1 MTRDSKETMRHGER
15 RKFTQTTRSLPAR
28 AAGAR
33 VRLVFALISV
43 ITLLA
48 TMFVTGP
55 FQARVAVANALAN
68 AGYGSLHRPST
79 GHISDQNI
87 AEHIGDDR
95 GVATWVGGNMWIGAP
110 RAGYVD
116 GQAYSRLKDS
126 GGNRTEKPEP
136 TYAVETEGLTLVSNK
151 LVMNMVKGQWRE
163 IIPGTIRD
171 NSWHR
176 NGFRFGIVGF
186 GGQIRPN
193 QNSTVLSVNGT
204 LTESARQYGSKS
216 IDLYDGTD
224 SENLGNDGG
233 RCPAGQDCGVNVYA
247 FHDTGRGFVDY
258 TQRYYVDVRGKLSY
272 PINDGGIDPTTGE
285 RYPLYSQDYNG
296 NSSSIDTNAALYAVR
311 RSSDCGQIG
320 CYVNWNYQSKQENDG
335 TALFPNNAS
344 LFSKVFHNGEYL
356 DFSNFQ
362 TNTVEKT
369 SEDLAGL
376 SNTGTTD
383 IHNARNAEQGYV
395 RQKYNYYQKDDKGR
409 DVPDH
414 RYKLTMQFDENYRE
428 KVIRFTGDGAENG
441 PSITGDPSGKQYKD
455 GSHTQVFTL
464 DASELNSEGYNG
476 ISFEFDRIPEDA
488 AVVVNVVGDQD
499 IEFHN
504 GWRFWWNGEDI
515 SNYYVQ
521 GNGSGTRDLQ
531 DNRNALYSR
540 ASSAIMWNFANTGK
554 LTVRGGVVTSG
565 QAQWE
570 APKWTYKWDD
580 NDKHNHLQATEQIVS
595 KNDVAVQDDP
605 AAAMIGS
612 ILVPRGTFESHVSTN
627 GRVWVGG
634 DFMMYNP
641 HGLENYA
648 IDSQGN
654 WLYEDVSASLICMD
668 QERHNF
674 IWTADYTD
682 EAAPISWNKVNSE
695 GERIGGTKWGVYNSL
710 AAAQRKETQ
719 QAPINAP
726 HDSATK
732 DKLVTMVTDDGSGD
746 WDPVAGTLRTGG
758 LTKNADYYIR
768 ELEAAPGHQ
777 LNDRIYRID
786 TTQGANNTT
795 IVGVWEKKDGAWQT
809 VLSPGNTMEEDLSK
823 YMLKDITPSS
833 TSDTASRVLGI
844 INPEYPSVEW
854 EKVDSETGEPL
865 GGSEWQIWHTPAGDN
880 QVTQVIAKDP
890 NALTDSVSTRIY
902 FSPGTANW
910 DKNSAYISYLDNDQ
924 WKDVPFNADGLRK
937 PNGMRVAT
945 VPMKGASF
953 TFKIW
958 HGVNG
963 IREYYPN
970 AQNGTEFQAPANEGH
985 YVVASSTKQQAEIP
999 ACSME
1004 YASKHDSDPRE
1015 GRFKLIGLGQGEY
1028 MIHEHKVPAGHWDQ
1042 VNGEKDHHL
1051 KFGFKVAGQNVNWV
1065 DTQFP
1070 HVSQQSGGSFETKP
1084 SDRVLPSSV
1093 KDGVGVIGNAPTEV
1107 SWWKIDA
1114 DDKDSN
1120 GNVKNTVLA
1129 GSEWQL
1135 QKWDD
1140 TANPKAYVDLG
1151 STITDSATTTVYFAS
1166 AVSDVSN
1173 LDLKYGFKQDLSDLK
1188 TVTVSDSSSCNGL
1201 KMATIPSEGE
1211 QFWLKVGGTTL
1222 EIAAG
1227 KSVVLVS
1234 TNEANNPVVAS
1245 QIPACAVSGVQDLN
1259 PEPGKFTLKRL
1270 PVGKYRLKE
1279 TKAPLGYVL
1288 PADEYIYFEV
1298 TAKASGT
1305 NDVQWK
1311 QGWSEVTGTGDPAN
1325 LSEGDKAPIAVNKV
1339 SGFEP
1344 ARAVGNNRKPGSL
1357 KYEKVDSDDPD
1368 KRLTGSEWKLT
1379 FTPRGGGASS
1389 TIAITDCTETYG
1401 TTNMCHPDSQDRNKA
1416 YGAFEIKNL
1425 EWGEYSLVETK
1436 APDGYNLDDTEH
1448 KFTIGPQNLQPM
1460 KKADNS
1466 TEDSETSA
1474 QYVPATE
1481 IEKPSVVATIIGDL
1495 SDSPSTYYA
1504 DDQGRRVTEPLI
1516 IDTQGSQY
1524 SPVILANLGKIG
1536 NEPGVVLPV
1545 TGAEG
1550 RHLWPAIV
1558 GALFVLASFGCAV
1571 ALRMRE

>member
-1 MTRDSKETMRHGER
+1 MTRDSKGTMRHGER
-15 RKFTQTTRSLPAR
+15 GKFTQTTRSLPAR
-28 AAGAR
+28 TAGAR
-33 VRLVFALISV
+33 MRLVFALISV

-55 FQARVAVANALAN
+55 FQARVAVANPLAN
-68 AGYGSLHRPST
+68 EGYGSLHRPST
-79 GHISDQNI
+79 GHISDQEDI

-110 RAGYVD
+110 RTNYAD
-116 GQAYSRLKDS
+116 DQAYSRKVEN
-126 GGNRTEKPEP
+126 GNRTEKPEP
-136 TYAVETEGLTLVSNK
+136 TYAVETEGLTLVGNK
-151 LVMNMVKGQWRE
+151 LVMNMVKGQWRQ
-163 IIPGTIRD
+163 INQDTIRD
-171 NSWHR
+171 DSWHR
-176 NGFRFGIVGF
+176 NGFRFGVVGF

-216 IDLYDGTD
+216 IDLYDGTG
-224 SENLGNDGG
+224 SEEPKNDGG
-233 RCPAGQDCGVNVYA
+233 RCPTDQDCRVNVYA

-272 PINDGGIDPTTGE
+272 PINDGGIDSTTGK
-285 RYPLYSQDYNG
+285 RYPLYSQDQNG
-296 NSSSIDTNAALYAVR
+296 DSSSIDTNAALYAVR
-311 RSSDCGQIG
+311 RSSECGQIG
-320 CYVNWNYQSKQENDG
+320 CNVNWNYQSKQENDG
-335 TALFPNNAS
+335 AALFPNNAS
-344 LFSKVFHNGEYL
+344 LFSKVYHNEEYL

-362 TNTVEKT
+362 TNIVEKT

-383 IHNARNAEQGYV
+383 TTVVKNETEYV
-395 RQKYNYYQKDDKGR
+395 REKYNYNKGNE
-409 DVPDH
+409 H
-414 RYKLTMQFDENYRE
+414 KYKLTMAFDNNQNGKKE
-428 KVIRFTGDGAENG
+428 KIIKFTGDGVEDG
-441 PSITGDPSGKQYKD
+441 RSITGSGQRYKD
-455 GSHTQVFTL
+455 GSHTQVFTVN
-464 DASELNSEGYNG
+464 ASDLNSTGYNG
-476 ISFEFDRIPEDA
+476 ISFEFDRIPEEA

-565 QAQWE
+565 QARWE
-570 APKWTYKWDD
+570 APKWTYRWDD
-580 NDKHNHLQATEQIVS
+580 KDKHNHLQATEQIVS

-612 ILVPRGTFESHVSTN
+612 ILVPKGTFESHVSTN

-654 WLYEDVSASLICMD
+654 WLYEDVSASLVCMD

-674 IWTADYTD
+674 IWAADYTD

-710 AAAQRKETQ
+710 AAAQNKVTQ
-719 QAPINAP
+719 QAPINAA
-726 HDSATK
+726 HTEETK
-732 DKLVTMVTDDGSGD
+732 NKLVTAVTDDGSGD
-746 WDPVAGTLRTGG
+746 WDPVEGTLRTGG

-786 TTQGANNTT
+786 TTQAANNTT
-795 IVGVWEKKDGAWQT
+795 IVGVWEKKDDAWQP

-865 GGSEWQIWHTPAGDN
+865 GGSEWQIWHTPAGNN
-880 QVTQVIAKDP
+880 QVTQVIAKAP

-910 DKNSAYISYLDNDQ
+910 SADGVYLSYLSNNQWHDVEFND
-924 WKDVPFNADGLRK
+924 AGLDQ
-937 PNGMRVAT
+937 PNGMRVAS
-945 VPMKGASF
+945 VPMRGASF

-958 HGVNG
+958 HNLNG
-963 IREYYPN
+963 NREYY
-970 AQNGTEFQAPANEGH
+970 QSVNGGDAELQAPENEGH
-985 YVVASSTKQQAEIP
+985 YVVVNSTKQRAEIP
-999 ACSME
+999 ACGME

-1042 VNGEKDHHL
+1042 VNGEKDEHL
-1051 KFGFKVAGQNVNWV
+1051 KFGFKVDGQSAEWVN
-1065 DTQFP
+1065 TRFP
-1070 HVSQQSGGSFETKP
+1070 HVTKQADGTFKTVRF
-1084 SDRVLPSSV
+1084 DRVLPSSV
-1093 KDGVGVIGNAPTEV
+1093 KDGVGVIGNAPTEI
-1107 SWWKIDA
+1107 SWWKVDA

-1120 GNVKNTVLA
+1120 DNVKNTVLA

-1166 AVSDVSN
+1166 TVSN
-1173 LDLKYGFKQDLSDLK
+1173 LANLKYGFNVNSSEDRDWMAA
-1188 TVTVSDSSSCNGL
+1188 TVSDAPQSCNGL
-1201 KMATIPSEGE
+1201 EMATIPSEGK
-1211 QFWLKVGGTTL
+1211 QFWLKIGGTTL

-1227 KSVVLVS
+1227 KGVVLVS
-1234 TNEANNPVVAS
+1234 TNAANNPVVAS

-1270 PVGKYRLKE
+1270 SVGKYRLKE
-1279 TKAPLGYVL
+1279 TKASLGYVL

-1298 TAKASGT
+1298 TAKASET
-1305 NDVQWK
+1305 NGVQWK
-1311 QGWSEVTGTGDPAN
+1311 QGWNAVDDEGNPTN
-1325 LSEGDKAPIAVNKV
+1325 LTQGNKAPIDVNKV
-1339 SGFEP
+1339 SDSEP
-1344 ARAVGNNRKPGSL
+1344 ARAVGNTRKPGEVRW
-1357 KYEKVDSDDPD
+1357 EKIAQKPKSQPKQGQVDDSDTPAA
-1368 KRLTGSEWKLT
+1368 LSEEENHQLLAGSEWKLEYT
-1379 FTPRGGGASS
+1379 
-1389 TIAITDCTETYG
+1389 
-1401 TTNMCHPDSQDRNKA
+1401 K
-1416 YGAFEIKNL
+1416 YGAVQSDAKPTKTLTIKDCMKETKNGTESKTFCTVAENGL
-1425 EWGEYSLVETK
+1425 SENDATMYKWAVDVEETAGKFKISGMPWGDYVLTESK
-1436 APDGYNLDDTEH
+1436 APDGYNLDATPH
-1448 KFTIGPQNLQPM
+1448 KFSIGVKTGEDGSTVVGTGGTVTDGNTTI
-1460 KKADNS
+1460 S
-1466 TEDSETSA
+1466 I
-1474 QYVPATE
+1474 Y
-1481 IEKPSVVATIIGDL
+1481 
-1495 SDSPSTYYA
+1495 
-1504 DDQGRRVTEPLI
+1504 
-1516 IDTQGSQY
+1516 
-1524 SPVILANLGKIG
+1524 LGKIE
-1536 NEPGVVLPV
+1536 NEPGVVLPM

-1558 GALFVLASFGCAV
+1558 GALFVLAAFGCAM